1 MTPIWYLPSGTGR
14 EEARRRRSRAQR
26 MLSLK
31 ENMGQTTVPPVEPA
45 RYYYNNSRKRGLSL
59 FPYSSASMRL
69 LVSAPRLS
77 AEHIASVGDKPFLP
91 LGLETVRTVKCL
103 D

>member
-59 FPYSSASMRL
+59 SYPHEFHKKSDSKQSL
-69 LVSAPRLS
+69 T
-77 AEHIASVGDKPFLP
+77 K
-91 LGLETVRTVKCL
+91 
-103 D
+103 